1 MRTISIFLREY
12 TSGWLRFSRPGF
24 SARETEGKTVFS
36 ESLTSPCLGPPS
48 CLWASVWVWQ
58 VNQCGEGSAPW
69 DWRAGGGS
77 FTVSDAES
85 WGRVSLEPSVSI
97 SAGSPDPGEL
107 MTGTLGLWTWECSHL
122 LPGLPTISSS
132 PSLFST
138 KSSSCSDL
146 DSLGKQLLSWTQGLS
161 PRGRGV
167 FRAVTCASPS
177 EGSVHRGHMQG
188 PHPGECECEICPRRT
203 VTEPGWDPRNPY
215 DQWLRRVCGL
225 CRKHGGQVCPLLW
238 MRWDGLQ
245 EMDALPP
252 WPQARGRRWSQHSSP
267 TGTWERKELSVSAN
281 MEQELWRK
289 KLWLFLIIIRF
300 FSFFTWM

>member
-36 ESLTSPCLGPPS
+36 ESLTSPCLGPQS

-58 VNQCGEGSAPW
+58 VNQCGEGLCSMGLESRWSVHHSQWCWELRESQHGAVCEHLSQRSRPW
-69 DWRAGGGS
+69 EFMAG
-77 FTVSDAES
+77 T
-85 WGRVSLEPSVSI
+85 P
-97 SAGSPDPGEL
+97 
-107 MTGTLGLWTWECSHL
+107 GLWTWGCSHV

-167 FRAVTCASPS
+167 FRAVTCVGAS

-188 PHPGECECEICPRRT
+188 PHPGECECEICPRCT

-225 CRKHGGQVCPLLW
+225 CRKHGRQVCPLLW

-245 EMDALPP
+245 EMETLPP
-252 WPQARGRRWSQHSSP
+252 WPQARGRGWSQHSSP